1 MILKARNDMKRILTY
16 QVFPKIPPSLSFLE
30 ILSRNLWWCWKPD
43 AIDLFRRIDSEIWKS
58 SNGNPIVLLS
68 TVRQERLENLAYDE
82 TFLSHMNRVKERFD
96 KRVTHNRELSRQ
108 VYDEIGPVAYFSME
122 FGIHESLPI
131 FAGGLGMLAG
141 DHLKAASNMSLP
153 MVGIGLLYRN
163 GYFIQHLNPEG
174 WQQEEYP
181 DIDLY
186 YLPIERA
193 RDTHGNEIIVSITGP
208 QGEIKALVWKIR
220 IGRTTLILLDTN
232 LPENPPEIR
241 EITGRLYAAE
251 QKIRLSQEILL
262 GIGGVRALA
271 ALGIFPSICHLNEGH
286 PSFSAFERLFLFM
299 KNFTFDL
306 KTAIQMVRCCTV
318 FTTHTPVAAGYD
330 AFPPDMVRPYLQP
343 FQALLKVDT
352 DQMISWGQPGGSDR
366 NAPFSMFILG
376 MKFSKFHNAVS
387 RLHGQTARNMWAHLW
402 PEKPRDEIP
411 ISHVTNGIHVSTFIS
426 PEIAMLFDRHLGP
439 EWYMSSRR
447 PENIT
452 RIDEIYEEELWRAH
466 EMARNRLIQVCRENM
481 KRHYEMRNAPQSVI
495 DEINEILDP
504 EILTIAFARRFVAY
518 KRADLI
524 FQNPQRLA
532 AILNSSSRPVQ
543 IIFAGKAHP
552 RDDFGKE
559 IIKKIIHF
567 ARKPEFR
574 KRIVFVEGYDMA
586 LAKYLVHGA
595 DVWLNTPR
603 RPNEACGTSG
613 MKAAFNGALNVS
625 ILDGWWCEGYSEE
638 RGWRIGNGEEY
649 QDPAYQDAVESQALY
664 NVLENEV
671 IPCYYER
678 RNGEIPF
685 RWIKMMKESMKMA
698 MKDFCSLRMLDEYER
713 RYYIP
718 IFHQMQAMV
727 KDNGAL
733 AKRLAKQEERLY
745 GSWKQ
750 IRTGSPIQSKRGP
763 FRVGEK
769 IEIAVDIHLGELK
782 PEEVDVELYNG
793 HMKAADKLEDA
804 RGFKMKMTENY
815 GNGSY
820 RFKGMIPCMSSG
832 RYGFTIRITPSGEDL
847 LKDLPGLITWS

>member
-1 MILKARNDMKRILTY
+1 MKRILTY
-16 QVFPKIPPSLSFLE
+16 QVYPKIPDSLGFLDT
-30 ILSRNLWWCWKPD
+30 LSRNLWWCWKPD
-43 AIDLFRRIDSEIWKS
+43 AIDLFRRIDSTYWKN
-58 SNGNPIVLLS
+58 SNGNPILLLS
-68 TVRQERLENLAYDE
+68 TVSQDRLEELAKDE
-82 TFLSHMNRVKERFD
+82 SFLSHMNRVKERFD
-96 KRVTHNRELSRQ
+96 SRVVHNVESSRML
-108 VYDEIGPVAYFSME
+108 YDEIGPVAYFSME

-163 GYFIQHLNPEG
+163 GYFTQHLNPDG

-181 DIDLY
+181 EIELY

-193 RDTHGNEIIVSITGP
+193 RDLRGNEITISIPGP
-208 QGEIKALVWKIR
+208 QGEIRAIVWKIR
-220 IGRTTLILLDTN
+220 VGRTILILLDTN

-251 QKIRLSQEILL
+251 QRIRLAQEILL
-262 GIGGVRALA
+262 GIGGVRALW

-286 PSFSAFERLFLFM
+286 PSFSAFERLLLFM
-299 KNFTFDL
+299 KQYKLDL
-306 KTAIQMVRCCTV
+306 KTAVQLVRCCTV

-330 AFPPDMVRPYLQP
+330 AFPPDLVRPYLQP
-343 FQALLKVDT
+343 FQGLIGIDT
-352 DQMISWGQPGGSDR
+352 DQMISWGQPAGSDR

-376 MKFSKFHNAVS
+376 MKFSRFHNAVS
-387 RLHGQTARNMWAHLW
+387 RLHGKTARRMWAHLW
-402 PEKPRDEIP
+402 PGKPKEEIP

-452 RIDEIYEEELWRAH
+452 RIDEIYDEELWRAH
-466 EMARNRLIQVCRENM
+466 EMARNRLIHVCRENM
-481 KRHYEMRNAPQSVI
+481 KQHYEMRNAPQTVI
-495 DEINEILDP
+495 DEIDEILDP
-504 EILTIAFARRFVAY
+504 GILTIAFARRFVAY
-518 KRADLI
+518 KRADLLL
-524 FQNPQRLA
+524 QNPQRLA
-532 AILNSSSRPVQ
+532 AILNSSTRPVQ

-559 IIKKIIHF
+559 IIKKIIQF
-567 ARKPEFR
+567 VRRPEFR

-613 MKAAFNGALNVS
+613 MKAAFNGVLNVS
-625 ILDGWWCEGYSEE
+625 ILDGWWCEGYSED
-638 RGWRIGNGEEY
+638 RGWRIGGGEEY

-664 NVLENEV
+664 NVLENHV
-671 IPCYYER
+671 IPCFYER
-678 RNGEIPF
+678 RGGEIPI
-685 RWIKMMKESMKMA
+685 RWVKMMKESMKMT

-718 IFHQMQAMV
+718 IFHRMKEML
-727 KDNGAL
+727 KDNGSS
-733 AKRLAKQEERLY
+733 AKRLAKQEERFY
-745 GSWKQ
+745 AFWKQ
-750 IRTGSPIQSKRGP
+750 IRLGSPIQSQRGP

-769 IEIAVDIHLGELK
+769 MEVAVDIHLGEIK

-793 HMKAADKLEDA
+793 HMKTSDTLENA
-804 RGFKMKMTENY
+804 QKYLMKMMENY

-820 RFKGMIPCMSSG
+820 RFQGIIPCVGSG
-832 RYGFTIRITPSGEDL
+832 RFGFTIRITPQGEEL
-847 LKDLPGLITWS
+847 LKDLPGLIAWS